1 MEGGY
6 NLDRQGRHFEGEP
19 DPRVPL
25 VGTPAASG
33 FQQSRMGYTLKN
45 NDSPKLP

>member
-33 FQQSRMGYTLKN
+33 FQQLVFTVQDGVHPEER
-45 NDSPKLP
+45 